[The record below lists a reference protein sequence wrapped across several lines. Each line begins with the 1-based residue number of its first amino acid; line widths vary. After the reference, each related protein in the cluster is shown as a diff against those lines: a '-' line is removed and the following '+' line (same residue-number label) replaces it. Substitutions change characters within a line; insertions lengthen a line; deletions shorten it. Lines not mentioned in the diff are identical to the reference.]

1 MYISKGRKF
10 ETLHEYFDHIAD
22 AVGAPRVHEH
32 FESDWVMS
40 DGLKLHV
47 DVYEYDPEAPTIVF
61 IPGTAI
67 YALCYGEL
75 LHKLG
80 ESGFNIVGFDPRG
93 HGQSEGARGDYT
105 IPELMTDTQNV
116 ITYAI
121 KRFNKEVSVMGSSQ
135 GGIVAFYLAAKDK
148 RIKSVICQCLADMSS
163 TETEELAR
171 WPWLIKSFKA
181 FASRFGNFIP
191 NIQMP
196 VESYID
202 LSRIPL
208 RYFGSIRNF
217 VNSDPLCLRTVSMRA
232 LKSLAFEPVP
242 KPIEEI
248 RVPVMI
254 LLGTAD
260 SIFTVPYTQKIYE
273 RLQCQKELVLFPGK
287 SHAMLTEDIHEV
299 TSVVS
304 GWMEG
309 IHQHSYRQQRLR
321 A

>member
-1 MYISKGRKF
+1 MYISKGRRF
-10 ETLHEYFDHIAD
+10 ETLHEYFNHIAD
-22 AVGAPRVHEH
+22 TFGAPRVHEH
-32 FESDWVMS
+32 FESDSVIS

-67 YALCYGEL
+67 YSMCYGEM

-93 HGQSEGARGDYT
+93 HGRSEGIRGDYT
-105 IPELMTDTQNV
+105 IPELMRDTQHV

-121 KRFNKEVSVMGSSQ
+121 NRFNKQVSVMGSSQ
-135 GGIVAFYLAAKDK
+135 GGIVAFYLAAIDN
-148 RIKSVICQCLADMSS
+148 RIQSVICQCLADMSS
-163 TETEELAR
+163 PETEELAR
-171 WPWLIKSFKA
+171 WPLLIRSFKS
-181 FASRFGNFIP
+181 FASRAGNMIP

-208 RYFGSIRNF
+208 RHFGSIRNF
-217 VNSDPLCLRTVSMRA
+217 VNADPLCLKTVSMRA
-232 LKSLAFEPVP
+232 LLSLAFEPVP

-248 RVPVMI
+248 KVPVMI

-260 SIFTVPYTQKIYE
+260 SIFTVPYTQRIFD
-273 RLQCQKELVLFPGK
+273 RLQCQKELVLFHGK
-287 SHAMLTEDIHEV
+287 SHAMLTEDTDEV
-299 TSVVS
+299 ASVVS
-304 GWMEG
+304 GWMND
-309 IHQHSYRQQRLR
+309 IHQLKQQSRMR